1 MDDVEDEGPRVSRH
15 LSPGH
20 IAKNPLFV
28 HFQWILRCR
37 ASARSNL
44 RHSCH
49 HTRKG
54 KHGRPSAASGS
65 VAAPSYS
72 CGLVVMSEDSVA
84 QVQITPVFSTS
95 TLQPI

>member
-1 MDDVEDEGPRVSRH
+1 MDDVQDEGPRVSRH
-15 LSPGH
+15 FSPGH
-20 IAKNPLFV
+20 TAKTRSLYISSGSAMPRIGAV
-28 HFQWILRCR
+28 LRR
-37 ASARSNL
+37 
-44 RHSCH
+44 SCH

-72 CGLVVMSEDSVA
+72 CGLVVMSEDSAA